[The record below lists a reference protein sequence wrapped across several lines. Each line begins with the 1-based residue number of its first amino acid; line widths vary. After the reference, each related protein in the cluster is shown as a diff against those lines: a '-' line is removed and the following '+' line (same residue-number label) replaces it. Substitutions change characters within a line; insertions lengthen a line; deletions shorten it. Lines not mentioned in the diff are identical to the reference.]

1 MTDGD
6 ISQTSSLSS
15 AVEKG
20 LTPHPPHPPHPL
32 TPSPLTRP
40 RSSLTQLDVV
50 ARRLLLRH
58 VVIMS
63 SFPPPLRTLSKHLV
77 KTAKRTI
84 GRQYVSGRKKYNPPT
99 WENRSSFQSELDEDE
114 ISGD

>member
-1 MTDGD
+1 MQLRKDSPPPPPPSPPD
-6 ISQTSSLSS
+6 P
-15 AVEKG
+15 
-20 LTPHPPHPPHPL
+20 LTPHPP
-32 TPSPLTRP
+32 TRP

-58 VVIMS
+58 VVKMS
-63 SFPPPLRTLSKHLV
+63 SFSPPPLRTLSKHLV